1 MSLIDVGPLTTIA
14 PGGHVGCNRFP
25 FRRVRGVTTLAGTKG
40 VKNGH
45 G

>member
-1 MSLIDVGPLTTIA
+1 MSFNHVGPVTTIA
-14 PGGHVGCNRFP
+14 PGRQVGCNRSP
-25 FRRVRGVTTLAGTKG
+25 VPRVREVTTMAGTKG